1 MARDYRLLCCF
12 GNFKL
17 CEKILHKAIQQFQK
31 PIKCGK
37 EHRTLPLITQLNA
50 VKSYL
55 VFSLNTQKT
64 GLTAPNSSISMDWV
78 TSKDIRRIVI
88 TLSNENLQTDFHYR
102 KNTGMYA

>member
-1 MARDYRLLCCF
+1 MARDYRLLFCF

-17 CEKILHKAIQQFQK
+17 YEKYYIK
-31 PIKCGK
+31 PSNNFKKTIKCGK
-37 EHRTLPLITQLNA
+37 EHRTVPLITQLNA

-64 GLTAPNSSISMDWV
+64 GLTAPNSSISMDWA

-88 TLSNENLQTDFHYR
+88 TLFNERLQ
-102 KNTGMYA
+102 N